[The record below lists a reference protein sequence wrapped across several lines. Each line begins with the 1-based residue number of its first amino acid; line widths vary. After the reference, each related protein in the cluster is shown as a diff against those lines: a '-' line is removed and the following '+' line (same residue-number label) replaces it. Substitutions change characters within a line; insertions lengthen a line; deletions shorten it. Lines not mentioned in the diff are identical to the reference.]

1 MSRERTLIAVSA
13 ALALGALGISIYLS
27 IQSFSGGA
35 VAGCGAE
42 SGCGEVL
49 VSRWAKAG
57 PIPVALFGAMTY
69 LMVLLGLG
77 LRWNTEVRSKF
88 GTRLLWLASTLLLI
102 AAAWFISL
110 QVVELDALCPYCMI
124 SHLIGFGLAILCII
138 LAAQDTAVKAMPMYT
153 LGILAGIALI
163 TVQLTVTIDR
173 APQRAPNPFAN
184 QDGDTIIDGLRYVSL
199 FGGELQ
205 LVLEDGPYIGD
216 PRADQVVVVL
226 FDYACPFCRTLHD
239 LLDQAIS
246 ADPSR
251 FVFVPIPLTIDES
264 HNPYVGSENPRFDDS
279 FERALLSMA
288 VGAVDREKWKQFD
301 AFLFNMDGTGSFPSD
316 RTQARREAELLIG
329 NAALNEQLTGDNLAK
344 HEAALKRNI
353 GLLGLLPEDK
363 RFIPVTTTP
372 GAPEHLTT
380 RFDNIDVLYELLDS
394 VELQP

>member
-13 ALALGALGISIYLS
+13 VLALGALGVSVYLS

-35 VAGCGAE
+35 VAGCGAD

-49 VSRWAKAG
+49 ASRWAKAG
-57 PIPVALFGAMTY
+57 PIPVSLFGAVTY
-69 LMVLLGLG
+69 VMVLCGLG
-77 LRWNTEVRSKF
+77 LRWNTEQRSSL
-88 GTRLLWLASTLLLI
+88 GPRLLWLGSTLLLI
-102 AAAWFISL
+102 AAAWFTYL
-110 QVVELDALCPYCMI
+110 QVVELDALCPYCMA
-124 SHLIGFGLAILCII
+124 SHLVGFGLAICCII
-138 LAAQDTAVKAMPMYT
+138 LAAQDPAVKAVPMYT
-153 LGILAGIALI
+153 LGVFAGIALI
-163 TVQLTVTIDR
+163 TIQLTVTIDR

-184 QDGDTIIDGLRYVSL
+184 QDGDTVIDDLRYVSL

-205 LVLEDGPYIGD
+205 FVLEDGPYIGD

-226 FDYACPFCRTLHD
+226 FDYACPFCKTLHD

-288 VGAVDREKWKQFD
+288 VAAADREKWKRFD
-301 AFLFNMDGTGSFPSD
+301 AFLFNVDGTGSFPSD
-316 RTQARREAELLIG
+316 RAQARIKAEVLIG
-329 NAALNEQLTGDNLAK
+329 NAALNEQLTGENLAK

-380 RFDNIDVLYELLDS
+380 RFDDIEVLYELLDS
-394 VELQP
+394 AKTRP